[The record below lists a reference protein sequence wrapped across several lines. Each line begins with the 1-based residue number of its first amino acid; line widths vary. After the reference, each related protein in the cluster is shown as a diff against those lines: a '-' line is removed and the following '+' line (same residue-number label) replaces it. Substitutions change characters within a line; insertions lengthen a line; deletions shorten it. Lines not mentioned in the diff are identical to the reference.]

1 MKRRK
6 FLTLLG
12 SAAIGWPLDARA
24 EQPERT
30 RLLGVLMGFEE
41 ADPDSRALVAV
52 FEAALEKLGWTKD
65 RNLRMEIRWGGGD
78 VTRIGALAKEL
89 VGLRPDAIL
98 AQTTPVATALNR
110 ETKTIPIVFVTVSDP
125 IGSGLATSLTHPGG
139 NITGFAFVEPAMG
152 GKWVELL
159 KEIAPS
165 TSHTALLFN
174 PTTAPPLAFY
184 LPSIETA
191 GASFNVKARTA
202 PVHSR
207 EEIDGAVAV
216 EASNPGGSMIVMPD
230 AFNATNREVIIA
242 SAARHRLPAI
252 YSNNFVNSGGLVY
265 YGANF
270 PESFRLGASYID
282 RILRGAGPENLP
294 IQLPTK
300 FDLAINLKTARALG
314 LTVPAALLARAD
326 EVIE

>member
-12 SAAIGWPLDARA
+12 SAAIGWPLCARA
-24 EQPERT
+24 EPERV
-30 RLLGVLMGFEE
+30 RLLGVLMGFAE

-52 FEAALEKLGWTKD
+52 FESALEKLGWTKD
-65 RNLRMEIRWGGGD
+65 RNLRMEVRWGGGD
-78 VTRIGALAKEL
+78 ASKIGTLAKEL
-89 VGLRPDAIL
+89 VALQPDAIL

-139 NITGFAFVEPAMG
+139 NVTGFTFVEPSMG

-159 KEIAPS
+159 KEIAPT

-191 GASFNVKARTA
+191 GASFNVKSRTA
-202 PVHSR
+202 PVHGR
-207 EEIDGAVAV
+207 DEIDDAVAV
-216 EASNPGGSMIVMPD
+216 EASNSGGSMIVMPD
-230 AFNATNREVIIA
+230 AFNAANREVIIA

-252 YSNNFVNSGGLVY
+252 YGNNFVNSGGLVY
-265 YGANF
+265 YGPNF
-270 PESFRLGASYID
+270 PESFQLGAGYID
-282 RILRGAGPENLP
+282 LILKGARPENLP

-314 LTVPAALLARAD
+314 LSIPPSLLARAD